1 MVEVYLNQS
10 LILFNLVASLSTYVA
25 VVFNSQILVE
35 FSGLHSRL
43 AFSTS
48 TATLEWLF
56 LCATLAPAICK
67 SDAEIHSTQTTFLA
81 FHTPSV
87 SSRQAGRFLVKV
99 TAK

>member
-1 MVEVYLNQS
+1 MGEVYLNQS
-10 LILFNLVASLSTYVA
+10 SILFDWVASQPTCVA

-35 FSGLHSRL
+35 FRGLHSRL
-43 AFSTS
+43 TFSTS
-48 TATLEWLF
+48 TATLKWLF

-67 SDAEIHSTQTTFLA
+67 SDAEIHSTQTTFSA

-87 SSRQAGRFLVKV
+87 SSRQAGRFLVNV